1 MEANDRKKI
10 GKLQKA
16 LLAGWIT
23 LAGATA
29 LYMYNAKPVYENESK
44 YEPVKVDYVSPFDK
58 LEQRK
63 EEKREF
69 IENVQPTYEAKE
81 GFLKGMLR

>member
-1 MEANDRKKI
+1 METNERKKM

-23 LAGATA
+23 LAGASA
-29 LYMYNAKPVYENESK
+29 LYLYNAKPTYENESK
-44 YEPVKVDYVSPFDK
+44 YEPVKVEYISPFDR
-58 LEQRK
+58 LNQRK
-63 EEKREF
+63 EEKRKF

-81 GFLKGMLR
+81 GFLKGMIR

>member
-1 MEANDRKKI
+1 METNDRKKM

-44 YEPVKVDYVSPFDK
+44 YEPVRVEYVNPLIE

-63 EEKREF
+63 EEKRRF
-69 IENVQPTYEAKE
+69 IENSQPTYEAKE
-81 GFLKGMLR
+81 GFLKGMIR